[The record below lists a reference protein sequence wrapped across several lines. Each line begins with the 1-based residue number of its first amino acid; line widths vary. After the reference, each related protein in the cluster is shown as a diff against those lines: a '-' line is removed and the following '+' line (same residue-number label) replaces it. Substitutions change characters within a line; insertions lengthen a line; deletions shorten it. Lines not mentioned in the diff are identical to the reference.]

1 MVCAKERGTFSR
13 SAQKEGSRNMAE
25 IKSEVVKEI
34 GILSTSKSNWN
45 REVNIIRWNDGKP
58 KLDIRDW
65 APEHERAGKG
75 ITLTAEEV
83 AVLKELLADYDPYEF
98 EE

>member
-1 MVCAKERGTFSR
+1 
-13 SAQKEGSRNMAE
+13 MAE

-45 REVNIIRWNDGKP
+45 REVNIIRWKDGKP

-98 EE
+98 ED

>member
-1 MVCAKERGTFSR
+1 MKELSGAILAGR
-13 SAQKEGSRNMAE
+13 QEKEMAE

-98 EE
+98 ED